1 MSNNPFTNNRFK
13 FLHEEKENTSQFK
26 SVKKE
31 KNTPSYDSTNNS
43 FTREKP
49 RFNDRD
55 RRNYN
60 SFNNRNKV
68 VEIVKEVKIFNMQE
82 AEFPEIQTTNTGI
95 SIQQPCDNFKFKD
108 ALNKKKE
115 LVDSELLE
123 NNVKP
128 GWVEI
133 SSVKGKTVFKEGP
146 LTPYLIQQI
155 EKEEYENTPH
165 YIMNTAI
172 TSIIKARDRYISEY
186 NSIHGEG
193 AYEELYIL
201 PPAYGPEYDT
211 EDETEDSNESDN
223 SDEF

>member
-68 VEIVKEVKIFNMQE
+68 VESVKEVKMFNMQE
-82 AEFPEIQTTNTGI
+82 AEFPEIQKNNTAVP
-95 SIQQPCDNFKFKD
+95 IQQACDNFKFKD

-115 LVDSELLE
+115 LDDSEVVE

-155 EKEEYENTPH
+155 EKE
-165 YIMNTAI
+165 
-172 TSIIKARDRYISEY
+172 
-186 NSIHGEG
+186 
-193 AYEELYIL
+193 
-201 PPAYGPEYDT
+201 
-211 EDETEDSNESDN
+211 
-223 SDEF
+223 